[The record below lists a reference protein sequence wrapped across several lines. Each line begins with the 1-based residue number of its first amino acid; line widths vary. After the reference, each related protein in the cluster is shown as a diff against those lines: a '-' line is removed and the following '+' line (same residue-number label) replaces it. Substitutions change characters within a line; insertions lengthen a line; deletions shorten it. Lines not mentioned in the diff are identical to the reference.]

1 MCVPPCPEVERARA
15 EIDNSARSATYNAGA
30 FRFESQAGADVCG
43 ACGLLRATITGAGAG
58 AAITVTPGAA
68 CAGVSLFAVPV
79 LVAVAVAFGA
89 GRLAASPSAVTILSL
104 LWWRKSF
111 SLPAAM

>member
-30 FRFESQAGADVCG
+30 FRFESQAGAEVCG
-43 ACGLLRATITGAGAG
+43 ACGLLRATITGAGAGAGAG

-89 GRLAASPSAVTILSL
+89 GRLAASPRAVTILSL
-104 LWWRKSF
+104 VS
-111 SLPAAM
+111 